1 MHKGNLFTADFTGVK
16 EHHKIYIKLA
26 LFHLMQYCI
35 VISPPDKVRTYLSL
49 AGHTKMVFNRSQCYM
64 DILFPNISK
73 MPDEVPN
80 NLVSFTNDNGNGDNY
95 IYFQFVCYLLRFIF
109 HIVVENIQIRGP
121 QGKQSYKKIH
131 VSQLSVRKKDNTR
144 ERRGENGE
152 ARNGINYQEYTKK
165 KL

>member
-1 MHKGNLFTADFTGVK
+1 
-16 EHHKIYIKLA
+16 
-26 LFHLMQYCI
+26 
-35 VISPPDKVRTYLSL
+35 
-49 AGHTKMVFNRSQCYM
+49 M

-152 ARNGINYQEYTKK
+152 ARNGISITKSIQRKNYKVLRGRSIMTIKVAS
-165 KL
+165 